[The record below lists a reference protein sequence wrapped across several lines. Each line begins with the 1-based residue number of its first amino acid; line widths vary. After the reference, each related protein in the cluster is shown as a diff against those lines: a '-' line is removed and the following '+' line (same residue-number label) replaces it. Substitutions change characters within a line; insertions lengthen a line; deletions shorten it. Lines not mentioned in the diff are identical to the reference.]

1 MRFAEPVRMEP
12 LQHDGRLHAALREE
26 SWDDL
31 LLEHPMELAW
41 HPRGEEEAGL
51 ADVERE
57 AAGRADRVV
66 DHFCGGGQHGLL
78 PVVGWHHAAAPA
90 EELFHPRWPLV
101 IENELDAGGLRR
113 DFLGQVVD
121 RGAQA
126 AVDDDRVG
134 AAPRQPKRPQQAL
147 PIVTDRRF
155 PPDREPDVLELL
167 TDVAEVGVDDLPRQD
182 LVTRADDLDAHHW
195 DRIIHSRVPLRPMTA
210 TEAQSPLDAAQKLA
224 PQIRSCA
231 DEIEAARKLPR
242 PLFEAL
248 ADAGLFHLALPRALG
263 GPELDLPTYIR
274 VIEELGKADASTA
287 WTVNQGAIFATY
299 AARMPRDVARSIWI
313 DTQRPALTAPAK
325 VPYPGPLYRTPRPR
339 LSPSGEATVA
349 LGLAR
354 SCLEAFSELA
364 GAKTP
369 RAMPGLPR
377 DQPMV
382 QADIGH
388 AEAHL
393 RAGRAL
399 LTETVREVWADVSAT
414 NAISLDQR
422 AALRLAT
429 THAIRLA
436 VQVVDTAYNA
446 AGATAVFE
454 SHLLQCHFQDIHVI
468 SQHLQGRLSHYELVG
483 RHWLGLPVDETRL

>member
-1 MRFAEPVRMEP
+1 M
-12 LQHDGRLHAALREE
+12 
-26 SWDDL
+26 S
-31 LLEHPMELAW
+31 
-41 HPRGEEEAGL
+41 
-51 ADVERE
+51 
-57 AAGRADRVV
+57 
-66 DHFCGGGQHGLL
+66 
-78 PVVGWHHAAAPA
+78 
-90 EELFHPRWPLV
+90 
-101 IENELDAGGLRR
+101 
-113 DFLGQVVD
+113 
-121 RGAQA
+121 
-126 AVDDDRVG
+126 
-134 AAPRQPKRPQQAL
+134 
-147 PIVTDRRF
+147 
-155 PPDREPDVLELL
+155 
-167 TDVAEVGVDDLPRQD
+167 
-182 LVTRADDLDAHHW
+182 
-195 DRIIHSRVPLRPMTA
+195 A

-231 DEIEAARKLPR
+231 DEIEAARELPR

-263 GPELDLPTYIR
+263 CPELDLPTYIQ

-299 AARMPRDVARSIWI
+299 AARMPRHVARSIWI
-313 DTQRPALTAPAK
+313 DTPRSVVANSPAPSATAVVVPGGYRVTGRQGFSTGCRHAAWVAAHAQVVENGRLRLEADGQPERRYFFVPVAEAELPDTWHVRGMRGTGTHHFAVNDVFVPAERT
-325 VPYPGPLYRTPRPR
+325 VLSATAQLLETRPLYRIPRT
-339 LSPSGEATVA
+339 LLFASGDAAVA

-369 RAMPGLPR
+369 RAMTGLLR

-399 LTETVREVWADVSAT
+399 LTETVREVWADVSVT

-454 SHLLQCHFQDIHVI
+454 SHLLQRHFQDIHVI